1 MKKININK
9 LEKILDDMYLNEEF
23 DEINRNSCPE
33 NTTEEVI
40 WMIYDR
46 LEREWIKVEMKT
58 SWKDSEY
65 YNTVWEFIAEWYNEI
80 SFISHFDWE
89 FLYWF

>member
-23 DEINRNSCPE
+23 DEINQNSWPE

-46 LEREWIKVEMKT
+46 LEKEWIKVEMKIE
-58 SWKDSEY
+58 WKDSEY
-65 YNTVWEFIAEWYNEI
+65 YSTVWEFIAEWYNEI
-80 SFISHFDWE
+80 SFISHFDWK
-89 FLYWF
+89 FLHWF